1 MKLIAFIP
9 ARLESKR
16 FPNKILRKI
25 YDLPMV
31 EHVRRRALI
40 SKVFDKVYVVTNS
53 TKVKKVINAYGGE
66 VILSKKKHHNGTSRV
81 SEIASKIKFDYG
93 FILFGDEPFMN
104 PNKILQCAKKIKKDK
119 IDIYNVVTNLEK
131 NDLKSKHV
139 VKSLIKSNYIID
151 YFRIK
156 KKIPSN
162 INLKKSSG
170 LLILNKKILVD
181 YNNLIAKKKEK
192 NLKIEQ
198 FRFLENDISIKPIYI
213 RNIYPSI
220 NTKKEFADLI
230 KVINKNKKE
239 SRIINKI
246 KNNLF

>member
-1 MKLIAFIP
+1 MYP
-9 ARLESKR
+9 RRL
-16 FPNKILRKI
+16 
-25 YDLPMV
+25 
-31 EHVRRRALI
+31 
-40 SKVFDKVYVVTNS
+40 
-53 TKVKKVINAYGGE
+53 
-66 VILSKKKHHNGTSRV
+66 
-81 SEIASKIKFDYG
+81 
-93 FILFGDEPFMN
+93 
-104 PNKILQCAKKIKKDK
+104 KKI

-131 NDLKSKHV
+131 HDLKSKHV

-170 LLILNKKILVD
+170 LLILNKKVLVD

-220 NTKKEFADLI
+220 NTKKEFTDLI
-230 KVINKNKKE
+230 KVIKKNKKE
-239 SRIINKI
+239 LKIINKI